1 MSQIYYGVSRL
12 FGYNRGVLGKVII
25 DIARQNKIYEI
36 ILLAIWG
43 TVVISVFQ
51 FKNNSGNK

>member
-1 MSQIYYGVSRL
+1 MSRL

-36 ILLAIWG
+36 ILTSIWH
-43 TVVISVFQ
+43 TVVISNFD
-51 FKNNSGNK
+51 FGIKSGKK